1 METGVTVPT
10 ARPAAVLVLAAG
22 EGKRMKSATPKVLH
36 TLCGRSMLGHVVAAA
51 RGLEPEHL
59 VVVVGHGREQVV
71 EHLAAIDPAIRPVVQ
86 EVQHGTGHA
95 VQVAMDALA
104 QDVGELDG
112 TVVVAYG
119 DTPLLTTETLAEL
132 TAAHQETGNAVTV
145 LSAVID
151 DPTGYGRIVRRRAD
165 GRGDAADAG
174 GAAGAMSAVEA
185 AGGVSGAVGASA
197 VEGASSA
204 SDVTGAGG
212 VGATGNVGGIG
223 AGGTAFDGASGGGA
237 GSGVGMTAAG
247 LEGEVA
253 LIVEQKDATPEQRAI
268 REVNSGVYAFD
279 AKLLVSAL
287 GRLTPANAQGEFY
300 LTDALGILVGDGH
313 AAGVVVVE
321 DESEILGAND
331 RVQLAE
337 LRRIFNARLTRH
349 WMLEGVTIVDP
360 ATTWLDVDV
369 TFGRDSVVRPNTQL
383 LGSTSVAEGAEVGPN
398 CTLSGTEV
406 GPGAKVTNA
415 TTEGAVIGAGAT
427 VGPYTYLRAGTRLG
441 PGAKAGGFVE
451 MKNAVVGDG
460 AKVPHLSYVGDAS
473 IGAGS
478 NIGAGTITAN
488 YDGVSKHR
496 TEIGEHAFVG
506 SNSVLIAPAVV
517 EDGAYVAAGSAIT
530 EPVAAGHIA
539 VARGRQRNIR
549 GWVARMRPGTKS
561 AAAAEAAARKA
572 AAEAE
577 AD

>member
-1 METGVTVPT
+1 MTVPT

-22 EGKRMKSATPKVLH
+22 EGTRMKSAIPKVLH

-59 VVVVGHGREQVV
+59 VVVVGHGREQVIA
-71 EHLAAIDPAIRPVVQ
+71 HLAAIDPAIRPVVQ

-104 QDVGELDG
+104 RSVGELDG
-112 TVVVAYG
+112 TVVVTYG
-119 DTPLLTTETLAEL
+119 DTPLLTTATLAGL
-132 TAAHQETGNAVTV
+132 TAAHQEAGNAVTI
-145 LSAVID
+145 LSAVVD
-151 DPTGYGRIVRRRAD
+151 DPTGYGRVVRRSAD
-165 GRGDAADAG
+165 LSGVGGGGTAGVASAAGGG
-174 GAAGAMSAVEA
+174 GAAA
-185 AGGVSGAVGASA
+185 
-197 VEGASSA
+197 
-204 SDVTGAGG
+204 D
-212 VGATGNVGGIG
+212 
-223 AGGTAFDGASGGGA
+223 GGA
-237 GSGVGMTAAG
+237 ASWPGRADP
-247 LEGEVA
+247 EGEVA
-253 LIVEQKDATPEQRAI
+253 LIVEQKDATAGQRAI
-268 REVNSGVYAFD
+268 REINSGVYAFD
-279 AKLLVSAL
+279 AKLLLAAL
-287 GRLTPANAQGEFY
+287 GRLTPANAQGELY

-313 AAGVVVVE
+313 AAGVVVAE
-321 DESEILGAND
+321 DSAEILGAND

-337 LRRIFNARLTRH
+337 LRRIFNGRLTRH
-349 WMLEGVTIVDP
+349 WMREGVTIVDP

-369 TFGRDSVVRPNTQL
+369 AFERDSVVRPNTQL
-383 LGSTSVAEGAEVGPN
+383 LGTTRVAEGAEVGPN
-398 CTLSGTEV
+398 CTLNDTQV

-415 TTEGAVIGAGAT
+415 TTDGAVIGAGAT

-488 YDGVSKHR
+488 YDGVAKHR

-517 EDGAYVAAGSAIT
+517 ADGSYVGAGSAIT
-530 EPVAAGHIA
+530 EPVPAGAIA
-539 VARGRQRNIR
+539 VARGRQRNIP
-549 GWVARMRPGTKS
+549 GWVARMRPGTRS
-561 AAAAEAAARKA
+561 AAAAQAAVRKA
-572 AAEAE
+572 AGEAG